1 LRVSSSLPLFP
12 SVNVF
17 RRNGLLW
24 ALSVENWTL
33 NIGMI
38 RLQKYLAECGV
49 ASRRA
54 CEKLIT
60 DGLVKID
67 GVTVTELGTKVDPAV
82 QKVTCDGKPVILDKK
97 VWIMLNKPV
106 GVICTSDDPEGR
118 ERVLDLVSGVPG
130 RIYTVGRLDVMSE
143 GLILITNDGDL
154 AHRLMHP
161 RHHIEKKYQ
170 VWIDRDLTPDEIDRM
185 LKGLNCRGE
194 KLRALKVMPL
204 EGRAR
209 SPNAP
214 QTDRRSVPTESFGY
228 TLTLGEGRNRHIR
241 RMMEVLDCKVIR
253 LLRVSVGPLRLEK
266 LRTGEHRELAPSE
279 VEQLRKS
286 VGL

>member
-1 LRVSSSLPLFP
+1 
-12 SVNVF
+12 
-17 RRNGLLW
+17 
-24 ALSVENWTL
+24 
-33 NIGMI
+33 MI

-60 DGLVKID
+60 DGLVAVDGVIITEMGTKID
-67 GVTVTELGTKVDPAV
+67 RAV
-82 QKVTCDGKPVILDKK
+82 QKVTCDGKPVVLDQK

-118 ERVLDLVSGVPG
+118 ERVLDLVSDVPG
-130 RIYTVGRLDVMSE
+130 RVYTVGRLDVMSE

-161 RHHIEKKYQ
+161 RHHVEKKYQ
-170 VWIDRDLTPDEIDRM
+170 VWIDRELTPEEIDRM
-185 LKGLNCRGE
+185 IKGLNCRGE
-194 KLRALKVMPL
+194 KLKALRVEPL
-204 EGRAR
+204 
-209 SPNAP
+209 
-214 QTDRRSVPTESFGY
+214 RRMIASQPGY

-241 RMMEVLDCKVIR
+241 RMMEVLECKIIR
-253 LLRVSVGPLRLEK
+253 LVRVSVGPLRLEK
-266 LRTGEHRELAPSE
+266 LRTGEHRPLAPSE
-279 VEQLRKS
+279 ITELRKA

>member
-1 LRVSSSLPLFP
+1 
-12 SVNVF
+12 
-17 RRNGLLW
+17 
-24 ALSVENWTL
+24 
-33 NIGMI
+33 MI

-60 DGLVKID
+60 DGLVTVD
-67 GVTVTELGTKVDPAV
+67 GMTVTELGTKVDPAV
-82 QKVTCDGKPVILDKK
+82 QKVTCAGKPVVLDHK

-118 ERVLDLVSGVPG
+118 ERVLDLVTEVPG
-130 RIYTVGRLDVMSE
+130 RVYTVGRLDVMSE

-170 VWIDRDLTPDEIDRM
+170 VWIDRELTPDEIDRM

-194 KLRALKVMPL
+194 KLKALRVEPL
-204 EGRAR
+204 
-209 SPNAP
+209 
-214 QTDRRSVPTESFGY
+214 RRLIANQPGY

-241 RMMEVLDCKVIR
+241 RMMDVLNCKVVR

-266 LRTGEHRELAPSE
+266 LRTGEHRPLAPSE
-279 VEQLRKS
+279 VADLRKA

>member
-1 LRVSSSLPLFP
+1 
-12 SVNVF
+12 
-17 RRNGLLW
+17 
-24 ALSVENWTL
+24 
-33 NIGMI
+33 MI

-82 QKVTCDGKPVILDKK
+82 QKVTCDGRPVVPDQK
-97 VWIMLNKPV
+97 VWVMLNKPV

-118 ERVLDLVSGVPG
+118 ERVLDLVSDIPG
-130 RIYTVGRLDVMSE
+130 RVYTVGRLDVMSE

-170 VWIDRDLTPDEIDRM
+170 VWIDRELTPDEIDRM

-194 KLRALKVMPL
+194 KLKALRVMPL
-204 EGRAR
+204 ESRRGFQPRSEKPTNVSRANEAG
-209 SPNAP
+209 SL
-214 QTDRRSVPTESFGY
+214 VCGY

-241 RMMEVLDCKVIR
+241 RMMEVLDCKVVR

-266 LRTGEHRELAPSE
+266 LRTGEHRELAPHE
-279 VEQLRKS
+279 VAELRKS
-286 VGL
+286 VGLHITNAHKMGLKPGKSIDPIQELLSNDE

>member
-1 LRVSSSLPLFP
+1 
-12 SVNVF
+12 
-17 RRNGLLW
+17 
-24 ALSVENWTL
+24 
-33 NIGMI
+33 MI

-60 DGLVKID
+60 DGLVTVD
-67 GVTVTELGTKVDPAV
+67 GVTVTELGSKVDPAV
-82 QKVTCDGKPVILDKK
+82 QKVTCDGKTVQLDQK

-118 ERVLDLVSGVPG
+118 ERVIDLFPDLPG
-130 RIYTVGRLDVMSE
+130 RVYTVGRLDVMSE
-143 GLILITNDGDL
+143 GLLLITNDGDL

-170 VWIDRDLTPDEIDRM
+170 VWIDRELTPDETDRM
-185 LKGLNCRGE
+185 IKGLNCRGE
-194 KLRALKVMPL
+194 KLRALRVEPL
-204 EGRAR
+204 RRAL
-209 SPNAP
+209 AG
-214 QTDRRSVPTESFGY
+214 QFGY

-241 RMMEVLDCKVIR
+241 RMMEVLECKVIR
-253 LLRVSVGPLRLEK
+253 LVRVSVGPLRLEK

-279 VEQLRKS
+279 VVQLRKA

>member
-1 LRVSSSLPLFP
+1 
-12 SVNVF
+12 
-17 RRNGLLW
+17 
-24 ALSVENWTL
+24 
-33 NIGMI
+33 M
-38 RLQKYLAECGV
+38 

-54 CEKLIT
+54 SEKLIT
-60 DGLVKID
+60 DGLVTVD
-67 GVTVTELGTKVDPAV
+67 GVTVTELGSKVDPAI
-82 QKVTCDGKPVILDKK
+82 QKVTCDGKPVVLDQK

-143 GLILITNDGDL
+143 GLLLITNDGDL

-161 RHHIEKKYQ
+161 RHSIEKKYQ
-170 VWIDRDLTPDEIDRM
+170 VWIDRELTPEEIDRM

-194 KLRALKVMPL
+194 KLKALRVAPL
-204 EGRAR
+204 ESKRGCQPRSEKPTSFSRANEAVI
-209 SPNAP
+209 P
-214 QTDRRSVPTESFGY
+214 VCGY

-241 RMMEVLDCKVIR
+241 RMMDVLECKVVR
-253 LLRVSVGPLRLEK
+253 LVRVSVGPLRLEK

-279 VEQLRKS
+279 VEQLRKA
-286 VGL
+286 VGLSEEL

>member
-1 LRVSSSLPLFP
+1 M
-12 SVNVF
+12 
-17 RRNGLLW
+17 
-24 ALSVENWTL
+24 
-33 NIGMI
+33 MI

-54 CEKLIT
+54 SEKLIV
-60 DGLVKID
+60 DGRVSVD
-67 GVTVTELGTKVDPAV
+67 GHVVTELGTKVEPSTH
-82 QKVTCDGKPVILDKK
+82 KVTCDGKPVFREEK
-97 VWIMLNKPV
+97 VWIMLNKPT

-118 ERVLDLVSGVPG
+118 ERVIDLIPDLPG
-130 RIYTVGRLDVMSE
+130 RLYTVGRLDVMSE
-143 GLILITNDGDL
+143 GLILLTNDGEL

-170 VWIDRDLTPDEIDRM
+170 VWIDRELSDQDIDRM

-194 KLRALKVMPL
+194 TLKALRVEPLKRMIASQP
-204 EGRAR
+204 
-209 SPNAP
+209 
-214 QTDRRSVPTESFGY
+214 GY

-241 RMMEVLDCKVIR
+241 RMMEALDCKVIR

-266 LRTGEHRELAPSE
+266 LRAGEHRELDSWE
-279 VEQLRKS
+279 VEKLRKA

>member
-1 LRVSSSLPLFP
+1 
-12 SVNVF
+12 
-17 RRNGLLW
+17 
-24 ALSVENWTL
+24 
-33 NIGMI
+33 MI

-54 CEKLIT
+54 CEKLIS
-60 DGLVKID
+60 DGLVQVD

-82 QKVTCDGKPVILDKK
+82 QKVVCNGRSVSREEK
-97 VWIMLNKPV
+97 VWVMLNKPT

-118 ERVLDLVSGVPG
+118 ERVIDLISDIPG
-130 RIYTVGRLDVMSE
+130 RLYTVGRLDVMSE
-143 GLILITNDGDL
+143 GLILVTNDGDL

-170 VWIDRDLTPDEIDRM
+170 VWIDRELTAQEIDRM

-194 KLRALKVMPL
+194 KLRALKVEPL
-204 EGRAR
+204 
-209 SPNAP
+209 
-214 QTDRRSVPTESFGY
+214 RRMIASQPGY

-253 LLRVSVGPLRLEK
+253 LMRVSIGPLRLEK
-266 LRTGEHRELAPSE
+266 LRTGESRHLEPWE
-279 VEQLRKS
+279 VEKLRRA
-286 VGL
+286 VGLES